1 MPMLALYV
9 LVLTWASVILLVAFI
24 VREFDEW
31 RG

>member
-1 MPMLALYV
+1 MFALYV
-9 LVLTWASVILLVAFI
+9 LVLTWASVALLVAFV